1 MRPVSSLFRSA
12 TFKLTMWYLA
22 IVMVICVLFSI
33 VLYGV
38 ATTELSRGL
47 HSETQKIYLQFPVF
61 QNSHMLQPESEYDY
75 AAHRLLLRLVALNAL
90 VLIGAGMASYLLA
103 KRTLSPIEIAL
114 RMESE
119 VALLSDKSTA
129 QELRETL
136 ASNLEEVG
144 KLEQL
149 INNLL
154 RLTRLEETELRHS
167 FSAVSSKEVLAAAI
181 TTVSSVATQREVH
194 IEVDIKDFEL
204 YGDYNSLVQLLVILL
219 DNAIKYSRSG
229 DSITVASSQTGE
241 QASIQITDHGVG
253 IEPEA
258 LQHIFERF
266 YRADSSRNK
275 TGAEGY
281 GLGLSIAKMIA
292 DIHQGDITLA
302 SQQGAGTTVTV
313 TLPLAPRPS

>member
-1 MRPVSSLFRSA
+1 
-12 TFKLTMWYLA
+12 
-22 IVMVICVLFSI
+22 MVICVLFSI

-103 KRTLSPIEIAL
+103 KRTLSPIEIAHDQQRRFTSDVSHELRTPLTAL